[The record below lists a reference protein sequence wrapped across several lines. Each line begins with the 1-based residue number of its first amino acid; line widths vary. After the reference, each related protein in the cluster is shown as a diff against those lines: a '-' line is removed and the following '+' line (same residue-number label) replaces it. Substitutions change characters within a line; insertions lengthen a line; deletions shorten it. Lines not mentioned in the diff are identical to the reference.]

1 MILQLIAVQT
11 RSFWQYELGQI
22 MCAFAETFIVSLPA
36 RVAAVWFPSDEIST
50 ATSIGVFGN
59 QLGVALSFK
68 LPTTIVTGPINS
80 STVNATSEYY
90 QETDEAFRY
99 WFTDCESQYM
109 RSIIDH
115 QCWTVFEPLKCNQG
129 PADYWTRRSDYNW
142 LCSVWNRCSVLQ
154 KSARQSTL
162 GLTRPCPQR

>member
-1 MILQLIAVQT
+1 MAVQT

-80 STVNATSEYY
+80 LSVNATSEYY
-90 QETDEAFRY
+90 KETDEAFRK
-99 WFTDCESQYM
+99 WFAKHK
-109 RSIIDH
+109 RSLTTVIH
-115 QCWTVFEPLKCNQG
+115 QN
-129 PADYWTRRSDYNW
+129 
-142 LCSVWNRCSVLQ
+142 
-154 KSARQSTL
+154 
-162 GLTRPCPQR
+162 